1 MASCQYFWLSRRF
14 TSLRRCQLLRV
25 PFNAA
30 ILRMKSADRTERA
43 LPSIM
48 KESASAHRLPNERI
62 GLRRT
67 A

>member
-1 MASCQYFWLSRRF
+1 
-14 TSLRRCQLLRV
+14 LRV